1 MVKLKNSTK
10 SNYLNPLEQGIAY
23 DDVLLVPQYS
33 EILPSDVELASNLT
47 KKIKLKVPILS
58 AAMDTVTEADMAI
71 SLASEGGI
79 GIIHKNMTVD
89 EQARQ
94 VRIVK
99 KYESGVISDPVT
111 ATSNMTVSEINEITK
126 KYRISGVPV
135 VDKNKLV
142 GIVTNRDLRFVDNFN
157 QKITKIM
164 TPKNKLITVSEN
176 YTKDEVISALK
187 ENRIEKLLIVN
198 KKFELKGMITFKDIQ
213 KATTFPNASKDS
225 RGRLI
230 VGGAIGTNEE
240 SVKRAE
246 ALIAQGVDVLVID
259 TAHGHSKL
267 VINMLKN
274 LKSKYPKQQ
283 IIVGNIA
290 TEEAAKDLIK
300 AGADALKV
308 GIGPGSICTTRI
320 VAGVGVPQLTAIIN
334 VSREAKQSK
343 IPLIADGGIRYSGDI
358 AKAIAAGADCVM
370 LGGLLA
376 GTDESPGDVEMY
388 EGRTYKSYRGMGSIG
403 AMQKGSR
410 DRYNQDGEL
419 VASKLVPEG
428 IEGRVPYKGT
438 MKTILHQ
445 LIGGLKSSMGY
456 VGCKDIEKMKKDTT
470 FIKISTSAKQ
480 ESHIHDVDIVK
491 EPPNYQPR

>member
-135 VDKNKLV
+135 VDNKNLV

-343 IPLIADGGIRYSGDI
+343 TPLIADGGIRYSGDI

>member
-111 ATSNMTVSEINEITK
+111 ATSNMTVSEINKITK